1 MAESIAA
8 LLEAGARPEITVAAT
23 HGLFVLDARRKLSHP
38 AVRDVFVTDTVS
50 MTENDW
56 PQLHVVSVAPLL
68 ADAVQRFLEDGSLG
82 ELR

>member
-1 MAESIAA
+1 M
-8 LLEAGARPEITVAAT
+8 AAT

-38 AVRDVFVTDTVS
+38 AVSDVFVTDTVS
-50 MTENDW
+50 TAENDW

-68 ADAVQRFLEDGSLG
+68 AGAVQRHLEDGSLG